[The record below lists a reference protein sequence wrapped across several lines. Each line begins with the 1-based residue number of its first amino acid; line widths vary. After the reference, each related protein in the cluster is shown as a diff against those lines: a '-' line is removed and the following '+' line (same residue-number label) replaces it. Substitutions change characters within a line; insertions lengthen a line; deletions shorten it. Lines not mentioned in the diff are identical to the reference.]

1 MENQPL
7 LRKAG
12 SIARESAKICWDML
26 PDSVLSSW
34 GFQKL
39 GNLIHKAHIRW
50 QVRVQGL
57 KVTYFLRNVPLL
69 EVLRDLALKIPTGDK
84 WRVISVGC
92 STGAELYSLLWY
104 IRSSRP
110 DLQISAVGV
119 DIADVVVAKANSGEY
134 FPEDD
139 ELLLL
144 SNPMIEVL
152 FDQAVGAVKVK
163 DWIRK
168 DIQWLVADA
177 MDPNILDLL
186 GSADL
191 LLANNLFG
199 AMPDEKAEK
208 FMDNLLRL
216 VSPGGYFVL
225 NGNLDVKTRFAKKH
239 GLAPVCER
247 IEAIHFGDPTKI
259 KWPWYHTSPEPIE
272 KRRRDWRTRYA
283 QVFAKPSDD
292 CAVRPR

>member
-39 GNLIHKAHIRW
+39 GYLIHKAHIRW

-69 EVLRDLALKIPTGDK
+69 EVLRDLALKIPTGGK

-177 MDPNILDLL
+177 MDPNILDVL

-239 GLAPVCER
+239 GLVPICER

-272 KRRRDWRTRYA
+272 KRRRDWQTRYA

-292 CAVRPR
+292 CAVRPG